1 MKQRSKPQKCSK
13 NASKKDY
20 KAYGNIGFEYQKK
33 VSVEELYSV
42 RQDAARE
49 VAAIAH
55 DIMQPAQALSLF
67 IDALQKEIDC
77 CCKKDSCDIDRFND
91 KVRNIVEKLAA
102 SSESLH
108 ELLYNVF
115 RSSSLDA
122 GAAKIEISTFPMSR
136 VLAKVGRDFDIIA
149 EEKGVELNVLCKG
162 QTVVDSDPIIVERIL
177 RNLVCN
183 AIKYT
188 NKDGKVTVGGRR
200 DEKKGKVTMYVNDT
214 GIGIPKNQVPLIF
227 DRFYRGETD
236 SNNDKVLSAS
246 MTAAFTS
253 QKGMGI
259 GLATV
264 ATLANMIGT
273 TVNVET
279 EQGKG
284 SEFYFDLPINPEN
297 II

>member
-1 MKQRSKPQKCSK
+1 MKQKANLTKSKSGKS
-13 NASKKDY
+13 ASKKDN

-33 VSVEELYSV
+33 VSVDELYSV

-67 IDALQKEIDC
+67 IEALQKEIDC
-77 CCKKDSCDIDRFND
+77 CCNENCCDVDRFNNR
-91 KVRNIVEKLAA
+91 VRNIVDKLAA

-122 GAAKIEISTFPMSR
+122 GAAKIEILTFPLSK
-136 VLAKVGRDFDIIA
+136 VLEKVGRDFDVIA
-149 EEKGVELNVLCKG
+149 EEKGVKLTILSEEEIIVN
-162 QTVVDSDPIIVERIL
+162 SDPIIVERIL

-200 DEKKGKVTMYVNDT
+200 RDKKIGEVTMYVKDT
-214 GIGIPKNQVPLIF
+214 GIGIPKNQIPLIF
-227 DRFYRGETD
+227 NNFYRGECDDDTNLT
-236 SNNDKVLSAS
+236 SSSVIPLFA
-246 MTAAFTS
+246 S

-264 ATLANMIGT
+264 TTLANMIDT
-273 TVNVET
+273 KVNVET
-279 EQGKG
+279 KLGKG
-284 SEFYFDLPINPEN
+284 SEFYFDLPVN
-297 II
+297 